1 MWLLN
6 RTFLC
11 DKFSFAVISPITA
24 SPCHSQTCQWYK
36 HVHNLIQI
44 ACTLE
49 GGENRLHLLIYV
61 NYAQMFLLIISD
73 SGSCRAKYSL
83 TIGMTHI
90 WIINAAQTPY
100 CSVLHHSF
108 SAYLSYYFPSLS
120 FTQLT
125 NSFLSQSRRDFNLL
139 FQDSNTS
146 TLLKQQSFL
155 ACLLLIYT
163 STSVTCHWRAWI
175 EKTPSLSTCAVIHT
189 LVFLENNKSRAAL
202 SLLVI
207 FLCWMRMALDEA
219 EVLCIL

>member
-24 SPCHSQTCQWYK
+24 SPCHSQTCHWYK

-61 NYAQMFLLIISD
+61 NYAQMFFLIISD

-83 TIGMTHI
+83 TISMTHI

-120 FTQLT
+120 FNQLRDY
-125 NSFLSQSRRDFNLL
+125 FLSQSRRDFKVL
-139 FQDSNTS
+139 FQDSKHLNVIKTAV
-146 TLLKQQSFL
+146 FL
-155 ACLLLIYT
+155 GL
-163 STSVTCHWRAWI
+163 SVSNIHLYKCHLPLTRLDW
-175 EKTPSLSTCAVIHT
+175 KNTPSLNLRCDSHPR
-189 LVFLENNKSRAAL
+189 VFGE
-202 SLLVI
+202 
-207 FLCWMRMALDEA
+207 
-219 EVLCIL
+219 